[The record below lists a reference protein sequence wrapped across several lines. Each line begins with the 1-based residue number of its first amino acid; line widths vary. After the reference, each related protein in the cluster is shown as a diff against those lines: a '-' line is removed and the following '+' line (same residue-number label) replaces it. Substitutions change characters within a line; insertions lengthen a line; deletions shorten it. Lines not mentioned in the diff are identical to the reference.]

1 LSLQVRSLEPP
12 IGSSGCCRERRL
24 LLPISLFKFAYF
36 LLDTRKFVSP
46 CLRKRLVFLLPRLKL
61 VHQLEQ
67 FGPALQRVLLFQFS
81 GVGKIDRTCEII
93 CSQCAARDAQL
104 VFYDFPAEHWKHL
117 RDWCRSRECYRAAA
131 CGWK

>member
-1 LSLQVRSLEPP
+1 MRLSTS
-12 IGSSGCCRERRL
+12 GSCLFRCAPRAAHRERRR

-67 FGPALQRVLLFQFS
+67 FGPALV
-81 GVGKIDRTCEII
+81 
-93 CSQCAARDAQL
+93 
-104 VFYDFPAEHWKHL
+104 
-117 RDWCRSRECYRAAA
+117 
-131 CGWK
+131 

>member
-1 LSLQVRSLEPP
+1 MAARGARPQLSGLFARTMRRQRV
-12 IGSSGCCRERRL
+12 IGVATSSPALVWAGEAPRPTPVFFSFFRERLIYKRSCPFRCAPRAAHWERLL

-67 FGPALQRVLLFQFS
+67 FGPALV
-81 GVGKIDRTCEII
+81 
-93 CSQCAARDAQL
+93 
-104 VFYDFPAEHWKHL
+104 
-117 RDWCRSRECYRAAA
+117 
-131 CGWK
+131 